1 MSLRICSAEFMVSES
16 SGTGFSGAWLPT
28 LAAESFVTSGKDGA
42 VDRSPDQVP
51 FIDAEM
57 LWTNSYDD
65 PVYAMA
71 SIGKAPRSIVT
82 STPNTL
88 VLDDAYSWDIAVSPS
103 APTPF
108 GANNGSG
115 ERVQNS
121 PTTIAVGYLRYFRD
135 FPDAVSYV
143 SLGEVDPG
151 ESVHFRYRCLFS
163 TPGNWR
169 AAVQPLFLAYARY
182 ARLRLWVSPW
192 TTGSVV

>member
-1 MSLRICSAEFMVSES
+1 MSLRICTAEFMISEA
-16 SGTGFSGAWLPT
+16 SGTGFSGGWLPT
-28 LAAESFVTSGKDGA
+28 MVAEAFATSGKDGA

-51 FIDAEM
+51 FIDTE
-57 LWTNSYDD
+57 LIWTNSGKD

-82 STPNTL
+82 STPNLL

-108 GANNGSG
+108 GANNGVG
-115 ERVQNS
+115 ERVQNQ
-121 PTTIAVGYLRYFRD
+121 PTTLAVGYLRYFRD
-135 FPDAVSYV
+135 FPDAVNYA
-143 SLGEVDPG
+143 SLGTVDPG

-182 ARLRLWVSPW
+182 ARIRLWVSPW
-192 TTGSVV
+192 VTGSVV

>member
-1 MSLRICSAEFMVSES
+1 MSLRICTAEFMVSES
-16 SGTGFSGAWLPT
+16 SGTGFSNAWTPSLV
-28 LAAESFVTSGKDGA
+28 AESLIASGKDGA

-51 FIDAEM
+51 FIDGEM
-57 LWTNSYDD
+57 LWTNASDD
-65 PVYAMA
+65 TVYAMA
-71 SIGKAPRSIVT
+71 SVGKAARSITT
-82 STPNTL
+82 STPNLL
-88 VLDDAYSWDIAVSPS
+88 VLDDAYSWDIGISP
-103 APTPF
+103 AAATPY

-135 FPDAVSYV
+135 FPDAVTYM
-143 SLGEVDPG
+143 SLGAVDPG

-192 TTGSVV
+192 TSGSVV